1 MAVTEPD
8 PLTWILPA
16 LIVFGSAAVLVIVIA
31 LAVRH
36 ARRGPGARRR
46 AAAAVERTGV
56 ALVRLDDA
64 IDELELEVGLSGAL
78 YGGGAPAS
86 LRRARMTAQHTRDEA
101 FATYRDLTDPDAP
114 PLAVER
120 ASREL
125 GRRMERAMTSIETAR
140 REHQAWIDAHVSA
153 ADQVAAAERRLAEL
167 RSRMGDPEA
176 LLRELEQ
183 RADRDEWIDA
193 VRASEAARAAL
204 ADADARI
211 AAARGNAANPSRSA
225 LDDLAAA
232 ERALRNADVASR
244 ALEETHR
251 LVIQA
256 GLAVS
261 DELSAAHGAIRSATS
276 IRAALPP
283 DESERLGDEIRR
295 ASAELERIA
304 PTAARRPVSAN
315 EAIARVRERLD
326 AALADART
334 AQQRLRGARSALPG
348 TLAAARSAVNRA
360 EAALPRHAADLD
372 ARVRLD
378 AARQELAEARQ
389 MQDPVAALD
398 AARRAIRHAED
409 AAALADYDRRGPASV
424 GDRD

>member
-1 MAVTEPD
+1 MDVTEIE
-8 PLTWILPA
+8 PLGWIIPA
-16 LIVFGSAAVLVIVIA
+16 LVVFGSAAVLAVVVV
-31 LAVRH
+31 LAVRY

-46 AAAAVERTGV
+46 AAASVERAGV

-114 PLAVER
+114 PAVVDRAARELLRRIER
-120 ASREL
+120 ASR
-125 GRRMERAMTSIETAR
+125 TIDTAR
-140 REHQAWIDAHVSA
+140 AEHRAWIDQHVTA
-153 ADQVAAAERRLAEL
+153 AEQIDAAERRLAEL
-167 RSRMGDPEA
+167 RARMGDPGA
-176 LLRELEQ
+176 LLRELDQ
-183 RADRDEWIDA
+183 GADRSEWGEA
-193 VRASEAARAAL
+193 ERAAEAARSAVAL
-204 ADADARI
+204 AEQHL
-211 AAARGNAANPSRSA
+211 AAARAGAQDPSRSA
-225 LDDLAAA
+225 LEDLAAA
-232 ERALRNADVASR
+232 ERALRRADAESR

-251 LVIQA
+251 LVTQA
-256 GLAVS
+256 GLAVG
-261 DELSAAHGAIRSATS
+261 DEIAAARAAIRSATG

-283 DESERLGDEIRR
+283 DEAEVLGDEIRW
-295 ASAELERIA
+295 ASGELARIE

-326 AALADART
+326 AALADAHT

-348 TLAAARSAVNRA
+348 TLAAARSAVGRA
-360 EAALPRHAADLD
+360 EAALPDRAAGLE

-378 AARQELAEARQ
+378 TARQELADARQ
-389 MQDPVAALD
+389 MSDPVEALD

-409 AAALADYDRRGPASV
+409 AKALADYGRLT
-424 GDRD
+424 RD